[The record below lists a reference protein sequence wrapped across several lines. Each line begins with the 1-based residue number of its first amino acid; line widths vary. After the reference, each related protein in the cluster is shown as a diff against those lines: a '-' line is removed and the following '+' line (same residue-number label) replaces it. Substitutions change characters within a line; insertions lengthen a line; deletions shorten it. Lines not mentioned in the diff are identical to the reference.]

1 LAEVTIPEVE
11 RLLTI
16 ALPLPPHSAQL
27 YLAWSEWRRH
37 KRQLARISRYRRRG
51 LQYPSGEKLANPP

>member
-1 LAEVTIPEVE
+1 MAEVTIPEVE

-16 ALPLPPHSAQL
+16 ALPLPPHSVELQ
-27 YLAWSEWRRH
+27 LAWCVWRRR